1 MEFDENLHT
10 PLADSVDAE
19 TKAFIDAYL
28 DGELDLVRSIELE
41 GHLNDCSACAALRE
55 MRRSVQQAIRNEL
68 LRYRSPELKKRVR
81 AALAPQDRRERQE
94 SRRTW
99 SWISLPWPVAAASA
113 GALLVIAALWL
124 RPAPNSVE
132 REVVDSHVR
141 SLVARHLTAVFS
153 SDQHTVKPWFAGKL
167 DFSPP
172 VRDLAAEG
180 FPLVGGR
187 LDYIDNHAAAAI
199 VYRRNQHVI
208 NALVW
213 PAHTPDQSIRNGV
226 EQGYHFIE
234 TVHGGMEFW
243 IVSDLNADELTQFA
257 KLFATPPSQ

>member
-1 MEFDENLHT
+1 MSCH
-10 PLADSVDAE
+10 E
-19 TKAFIDAYL
+19 TKTFIDAYS

-41 GHLNDCSACAALRE
+41 HHLNDCSACAALRE
-55 MRRSVQQAIRNEL
+55 MRRSLQRAVRIDL
-68 LRYRSPELKKRVR
+68 LRYRSPDELKKRLR
-81 AALAPQDRRERQE
+81 AALAAQDRRERQE
-94 SRRTW
+94 SRRMW
-99 SWISLPWPVAAASA
+99 SWISRPWPLAAASA
-113 GALLVIAALWL
+113 AAMLVIAALWL
-124 RPAPNSVE
+124 RPVPNSVE

-141 SLVARHLTAVFS
+141 SLMASHLTDVVS

-172 VRDLAAEG
+172 VRDFAAAG

-213 PAHTPDQSIRNGV
+213 PVHTPDQGFRNGV
-226 EQGYHFIE
+226 KQGYHVIE
-234 TVHGGMEFW
+234 TVHGGMECW

-257 KLFATPPSQ
+257 NLFVTFPSQ

>member
-1 MEFDENLHT
+1 MSCH
-10 PLADSVDAE
+10 E
-19 TKAFIDAYL
+19 TKTFIDSYL

-41 GHLNDCSACAALRE
+41 RHLNDCSACAALRE
-55 MRRSVQQAIRNEL
+55 MRRTVQREVRNDL
-68 LRYRSPELKKRVR
+68 LRYRSPDELKKGVR
-81 AALAPQDRRERQE
+81 AALAAQDRRERQE
-94 SRRTW
+94 SRRAW
-99 SWISLPWPVAAASA
+99 SWISLQWPIAAASA
-113 GALLVIAALWL
+113 AAMLVISALWL
-124 RPAPNSVE
+124 RPVPNSVQ

-141 SLVARHLTAVFS
+141 SLMANHLTDVVS

-172 VRDLAAEG
+172 VRDFAAEG

-187 LDYIDNHAAAAI
+187 LDYVDNHAAAAI

-213 PAHTPDQSIRNGV
+213 PVRASDQGFRNGV
-226 EQGYHFIE
+226 EQGYHVIE

-243 IVSDLNADELTQFA
+243 IVSDLNTDELAQFA
-257 KLFATPPSQ
+257 KLFVTPPSQ